1 MYNINGLIRQIVPKI
16 TQATKNLHWVDG
28 KSLLTSATAMVDS
41 WGYKWDNSWEF
52 PPNSNEDDSSTSE
65 TRMNLKIQQKQLQFN
80 KSNYPANSS
89 WTWKNSPFQ
98 FSSNVVLCKFRLA
111 CGDWT
116 IWKGQLHICFQSS
129 KTRDFQTKYAEYSC
143 WKPLLPKDASPV
155 QFRNHFITVIDKLDP
170 RTIDWACTWTKSVH
184 VWGGLAFHLFTA
196 PPLSLAGKSMKHLHV
211 KT

>member
-1 MYNINGLIRQIVPKI
+1 MESLFWHQPQPLCIHEAISGIILENFLLIPMRTIPPHQK
-16 TQATKNLHWVDG
+16 L
-28 KSLLTSATAMVDS
+28 S
-41 WGYKWDNSWEF
+41 WIWK
-52 PPNSNEDDSSTSE
+52 
-65 TRMNLKIQQKQLQFN
+65 FN
-80 KSNYPANSS
+80 KSNYPADSS